1 MNTSKQTKPKVKLLT
16 KRKYTVSPKA
26 TRKTNQEPL
35 ISVSN
40 STIAS
45 DFMEK
50 AKEAIKTNIKTKTAT
65 PLINSMP
72 ILTRTS
78 LKKMKWLKQD
88 ETLHFL
94 PGQPT
99 IQRKLMTTHINTL
112 TSSLFTYGFLRPA
125 ITVEIDFLEGVKRL
139 YLVDAQHGFVGCQRL
154 GISVPY
160 VVVPGINNHTDLTN
174 LIAVFNSS
182 SRSWKQGD
190 YINAWSY
197 FKQDY
202 KNLLFLKA
210 KYGLDFDVIMV
221 AATGQDGGRFVKVMK
236 AGEFTMPDFKK
247 TQLTCQRVSDLLT
260 FVPQID
266 RWSIKAITRAAITI
280 FIEEGYTTAKH
291 KRLMTYVKE
300 NGDQL
305 AFCASKKSIALEF
318 LRKGL

>member
-16 KRKYTVSPKA
+16 KRKYTVSSKA

-35 ISVSN
+35 IAVSN

-45 DFMEK
+45 DFMKK
-50 AKEAIKTNIKTKTAT
+50 AKAATKTKIQTAT
-65 PLINSMP
+65 SLISSMP
-72 ILTRTS
+72 VLTRTT
-78 LKKMKWLKQD
+78 LKTMKWLKKD

-99 IQRKLMTTHINTL
+99 IQRKLMANHVNTL
-112 TSSLFTYGFLRPA
+112 ITSIFTYGFLRPA
-125 ITVEIDFLEGVKRL
+125 ITVEVDFLEGVKRL
-139 YLVDAQHGFVGCQRL
+139 YIIDAQHGFVACQRL
-154 GISVPY
+154 GIPIPY
-160 VVVPGINNHTDLTN
+160 IVVKGINDHSDLTK
-174 LIAVFNSS
+174 LISTFNST

-190 YINAWSY
+190 YINAWAY

-202 KNLLFLKA
+202 KQLLFLKS
-210 KYGLDFDVIMV
+210 KYGLDFDVIMI
-221 AATGQDGGRFVKVMK
+221 AATGQDGGSFVKLMK
-236 AGEFTMPDFKK
+236 GGEFKMPDFKK

-260 FVPQID
+260 LVPQID
-266 RWSIKAITRAAITI
+266 RWSTKAITRAAITI

-291 KRLMTYVKE
+291 KRLMTYVQE